1 MTKQLIKG
9 IHHLS
14 LRCKDLEKYNET
26 VHFYKDILGLEVFKE
41 FEMNGSP
48 VMMLNSGGGCIEVF
62 ADAKTDMP
70 TGIIQHFALKT
81 DDVEACVEAT
91 QKAGY
96 KITDMPTDYV
106 IKDKKADY
114 PIKFAFCVGPVGE
127 ILEFFAE
134 K

>member
-26 VHFYKDILGLEVFKE
+26 VHFYRDILGLEVFKE

-62 ADAKTDMP
+62 ADAKTEMP
-70 TGIIQHFALKT
+70 TGIIQHFALKLMMLKR
-81 DDVEACVEAT
+81 VLK
-91 QKAGY
+91 QLKKQG
-96 KITDMPTDYV
+96 
-106 IKDKKADY
+106 IKLLIY
-114 PIKFAFCVGPVGE
+114 LQIM
-127 ILEFFAE
+127 L
-134 K
+134 

>member
-14 LRCKDLEKYNET
+14 LRCKDIEKYNET
-26 VHFYKDILGLEVFKE
+26 VNFYRDILGLDVFKE

-48 VMMLNSGGGCIEVF
+48 VMMLNSGDGCIEVF

-81 DDVEACVEAT
+81 DDVEACVET
-91 QKAGY
+91 VQKAGY
-96 KITDMPTDYV
+96 KITDMPTNYV
-106 IKDKKADY
+106 IKDKKAPY

-134 K
+134 S